1 MEAANVSARLYR
13 ISKKAEKMKRILIF
27 SLAYIPFVGG
37 AELSIKEI
45 ADRLDQK
52 EFEFEMITFRFDSKL
67 SRLEKVGNVKIHRI
81 GLSTSNVKVSD
92 RALPWQCRLAK
103 LLFPISA
110 FLKAMSLHREK
121 KFNMV
126 WASMANQAGFAAL
139 FFKLTHPKISYLLDL
154 QDGTPLSEMK
164 KRRPITVLIWPLYRA
179 IYRYADVVKTISN
192 FIAGIARDA
201 GYQGKIEVIP
211 NGVDVAK
218 FSAAPPEGKLLALKN
233 KFGKK
238 IGDVFLFTAS
248 RLVLSR
254 GVEDI
259 ILALPLLPAS
269 VKLLI
274 AGDGEDRRAL
284 ERISEETGVKD
295 RVVFA
300 GHVEHDEI
308 PKYLKIS
315 DIFVRPSIIE
325 GMGSAFIEAFAAG
338 IPVIATPVGGITDF
352 LYPPEKSP
360 EPTGLFCNVRDPKS
374 IAEKVKEY
382 MEHPTLVSRVMKN
395 AQALAEQK
403 YDWQLITNTMK
414 EKIFAKL

>member
-1 MEAANVSARLYR
+1 
-13 ISKKAEKMKRILIF
+13 MKRILIF

-45 ADRLDQK
+45 TDRLDQK

-110 FLKAMSLHREK
+110 FLKALSLHREK
-121 KFNMV
+121 QFSIV

-139 FFKLTHPKISYLLDL
+139 FFKLTHPRISYLLDL
-154 QDGTPLSEMK
+154 QDGTPLREMK
-164 KRRPITVLIWPLYRA
+164 KRRPITALIWPLYRA

-201 GYQGKIEVIP
+201 GYQGSIEVIP

-218 FSAAPPEGKLLALKN
+218 FSAAVSEKKLLALKN